1 MDGRSTPSGQTA
13 PAGYLG
19 QRFWKQRPTKEG
31 PQPPRAQGG
40 DLVSTRVAKPEAR
53 AVLANGARKFTVGK
67 AQKPTTTLS
76 SLSQPKASA

>member
-1 MDGRSTPSGQTA
+1 MIDTVPRLAS
-13 PAGYLG
+13 LG
-19 QRFWKQRPTKEG
+19 AMFGSERPQKEG
-31 PQPPRAQGG
+31 PQASPAFQGG

-76 SLSQPKASA
+76 SLSPPKASA